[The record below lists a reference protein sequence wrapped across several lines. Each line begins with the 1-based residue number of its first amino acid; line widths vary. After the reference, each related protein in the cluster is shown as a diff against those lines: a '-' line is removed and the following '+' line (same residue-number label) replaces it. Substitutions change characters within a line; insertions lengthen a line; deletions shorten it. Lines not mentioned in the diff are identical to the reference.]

1 MKFHKGS
8 KKMKGE
14 DEDLFTAAALVVA
27 FIVSFNTLPCA
38 VKQPQH
44 VKASETAF
52 FFQPPWLHPLPLTN
66 VLGSQGATVLLNGPF
81 LFPNPKA
88 QAVAEVALPPPPPP
102 QPPPSHHI
110 MGLNC
115 IWPLWKTMAEGL
127 SFFRPSQ
134 CWEDRPLY
142 SLFSLWSASN
152 SKARWQ
158 DDLCSVNMGVYIGK
172 GIVWQFWLASIENT
186 GYRSNNI

>member
-102 QPPPSHHI
+102 PPTPSISPYYGIELHLTFVKNN
-110 MGLNC
+110 G
-115 IWPLWKTMAEGL
+115 W
-127 SFFRPSQ
+127 RPFIFPAFSVLRRQ
-134 CWEDRPLY
+134 T
-142 SLFSLWSASN
+142 SLLFVFTVV
-152 SKARWQ
+152 
-158 DDLCSVNMGVYIGK
+158 C
-172 GIVWQFWLASIENT
+172 
-186 GYRSNNI
+186 